1 MAPVSN
7 PGGHSSLC
15 LVRWDYQMIYYLTYA
30 GKRAYLK
37 ESEIAELERV
47 AARGELYALVDWVE
61 SKVDEGMKE
70 AQK

>member
-1 MAPVSN
+1 
-7 PGGHSSLC
+7 
-15 LVRWDYQMIYYLTYA
+15 MIYYNTYN

-37 ESEIAELERV
+37 VSEIAELEEV

-70 AQK
+70 VQ